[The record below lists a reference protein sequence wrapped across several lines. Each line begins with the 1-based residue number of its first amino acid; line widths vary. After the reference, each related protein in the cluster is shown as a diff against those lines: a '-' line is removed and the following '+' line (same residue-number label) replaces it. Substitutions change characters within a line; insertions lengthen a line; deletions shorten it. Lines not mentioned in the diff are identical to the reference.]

1 MSFARRLEALLE
13 SAVDRVAG
21 AVFPGAIQPAEL
33 GGRVVRAVDLATT
46 EDELG
51 PTAPNVVEIGI
62 HPADLTD
69 DLPSDVLG
77 RGLSAALED
86 EAARRGWRL
95 GGPAAVSIV
104 ALDDAP
110 RGHPRVRTDRRPGPR
125 PSWGHLVVGD
135 VRHPLVD
142 NRLLVGRGERANVQL
157 ADDSVSR
164 RHALLW
170 REDGDVRIVDLGSAN
185 GTSVGGRPVT
195 EATTLTEGDEVAF
208 GAVTARMTTQ

>member
-21 AVFPGAIQPAEL
+21 AVFPGSIQPAEL

-51 PTAPNVVEIGI
+51 PSAPNVVEIGV
-62 HPADLTD
+62 HPADLPE
-69 DLPSDVLG
+69 DLPTEVLD

-95 GGPAAVSIV
+95 GGPAAVRIV
-104 ALDDAP
+104 AADDVP
-110 RGHPRVRTDRRPGPR
+110 RGHPRVRTGRRAGAR
-125 PSWGHLVVGD
+125 PAWGHLAAAD
-135 VRHPLVD
+135 ERHPLTD
-142 NRLLVGRGERANVQL
+142 NRILVGR
-157 ADDSVSR
+157 ADDADVRLTEDSVSR

-170 REDGDVRIVDLGSAN
+170 REDGAVRITDLGSAN
-185 GTSVGGRPVT
+185 GTRVGGRPITGPTV
-195 EATTLTEGDEVAF
+195 LGPGVDVVFGSVVARI
-208 GAVTARMTTQ
+208 AER

>member
-51 PTAPNVVEIGI
+51 PTAPNVVEIGV
-62 HPADLTD
+62 HPSALPD
-69 DLPSDVLG
+69 DLPSDVLA

-95 GGPAAVSIV
+95 GGPATVTIIP
-104 ALDDAP
+104 LDEAP

-125 PSWGHLVVGD
+125 PAWGHLVAGAE
-135 VRHPLVD
+135 RHPLDD
-142 NRLLVGRGERANVQL
+142 NRLLVGRADGADVRLV
-157 ADDSVSR
+157 DDSVSR

-170 REDGDVRIVDLGSAN
+170 REDGVVRIADLGSAN
-185 GTSVGGRPVT
+185 GTLVGGRSIV
-195 EATTLTEGDEVAF
+195 EATTLGDGDEVAF
-208 GAVTARMTTQ
+208 GGVAARMALR